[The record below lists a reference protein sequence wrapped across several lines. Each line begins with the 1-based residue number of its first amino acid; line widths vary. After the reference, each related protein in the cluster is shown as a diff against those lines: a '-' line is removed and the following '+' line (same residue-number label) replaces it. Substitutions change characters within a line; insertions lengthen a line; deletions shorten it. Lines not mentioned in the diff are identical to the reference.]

1 MPLPKVDSPEW
12 AELIKVY
19 PTSTP
24 EQRDKWAEELGYGNR
39 DNFINAMTRRKIF
52 INQATPSITAEQPTP
67 VINLPPVELKKYT
80 PINAGRI
87 GNPETQVLHL
97 TDWHDGEITPSFDH
111 GVLKVRAEHLF
122 QATMRITTL
131 HRNSYPVNDLVIP
144 ITGDMVA
151 GENVYQGAKVSTISC
166 GARDQVI
173 TLAFPLLTELILSLK
188 QEFKTVT
195 LECVRGN
202 HGRYSREAPATSNWD
217 LMLYDLLKTKLE
229 QYDIKVNISN
239 EFYKMVDIQGHRF
252 FLVHLDQFRATQG
265 VPWFAMTKGLQSW
278 YVTYGGF
285 DYVVGGHFHRDDFL
299 RINSRCKLIMGA
311 SMVTDD
317 PFTQEVVK
325 TSSIPCQWTFGV
337 HKNKGITWPYSLIVD
352 DKYFPAAARISNPSL
367 NGKEAQLTRS

>member
-1 MPLPKVDSPEW
+1 MSLPKVDDPKW
-12 AELIKVY
+12 AELLKVY
-19 PTSTP
+19 PTSTQ
-24 EQRDKWAEELGYGNR
+24 EQREQWRKELGFVNR
-39 DNFINAMTRRKIF
+39 YSFQTSMNHRNVLLTK
-52 INQATPSITAEQPTP
+52 SSLGITTEQEPP
-67 VINLPPVELKKYT
+67 VINLPPVELKRYV

-97 TDWHDGEITPSFDH
+97 TDWHDGEITASFDH
-111 GVLKVRAEHLF
+111 EVLKVRVEHLF
-122 QATMRITTL
+122 QSTMRITNL
-131 HRNSYPVNDLVIP
+131 HRNSYPVNDLKIF
-144 ITGDMVA
+144 ITGDMIH

-173 TLAFPLLTELILSLK
+173 TLAFPLLSELTLSLK
-188 QEFKTVT
+188 QEFKTVD

-265 VPWFAMTKGLQSW
+265 VPWFAITKGLQSW

-285 DYVVGGHFHRDDFL
+285 DYVVGGHFHRDDYL
-299 RINSRCKLIMGA
+299 RINSRCKLLMGGP
-311 SMVTDD
+311 MVTDD

-325 TSSIPCQWTFGV
+325 TSSIPCQWRKSV
-337 HKNKGITWPYSLIVD
+337 V
-352 DKYFPAAARISNPSL
+352 
-367 NGKEAQLTRS
+367 